1 MPADAPIRILL
12 VDDHSLFRRGLRA
25 LLDEHADLQVA
36 GEADDA
42 GEALRLAQELA
53 PDLILLDNHLPGVHG
68 VDAIDELRR
77 RAPRARVVMLTVSE
91 SVDDLRQALRAG
103 ASGYLLKNCRADEL
117 VGALRRA
124 MHGETVIGAG
134 LAAKVMQAF
143 DAPAVAAPGAAAT
156 APAPASALAPAPSDA
171 KPGAAAA
178 DGVGALSSREREI
191 ARAIARGA
199 SNKHIAR
206 ELGLA
211 EATVKAHV
219 RVILRKL
226 GLASRV
232 QVAVLASRLEVDR
245 LPD

>member
-1 MPADAPIRILL
+1 MPADNLIRILL

-25 LLDEHADLQVA
+25 LLGEHADLQVA

-143 DAPAVAAPGAAAT
+143 DAPAVAAPDAAAMAH
-156 APAPASALAPAPSDA
+156 APALAPAPIDA
-171 KPGAAAA
+171 NAGAAAA

-232 QVAVLASRLEVDR
+232 QVAVLASRLDVDR
-245 LPD
+245 LAD

>member
-1 MPADAPIRILL
+1 MPADNPIRILL

-25 LLDEHADLQVA
+25 LLGEHDDLRVA

-77 RAPRARVVMLTVSE
+77 RAPQARVVMLTVSE

-143 DAPAVAAPGAAAT
+143 DAPAVAAPDAAAMAH
-156 APAPASALAPAPSDA
+156 APALAPAPIDA
-171 KPGAAAA
+171 NAGAAAA

-232 QVAVLASRLEVDR
+232 QVAVLASRLDVDR
-245 LPD
+245 LAD

>member
-1 MPADAPIRILL
+1 MPADNLIRILL

-25 LLDEHADLQVA
+25 LLGEHADLQVA

-134 LAAKVMQAF
+134 LAAKVMQVF
-143 DAPAVAAPGAAAT
+143 DAPAVAAP
-156 APAPASALAPAPSDA
+156 APAPCALPAPSDA
-171 KPGAAAA
+171 DPGAAAA

-232 QVAVLASRLEVDR
+232 QVAVLASRLDVDR
-245 LPD
+245 RPD

>member
-1 MPADAPIRILL
+1 MPADNLIRILL

-25 LLDEHADLQVA
+25 LLGEHADLQVA

-134 LAAKVMQAF
+134 LAAKVMQVF
-143 DAPAVAAPGAAAT
+143 DAPAVAAP
-156 APAPASALAPAPSDA
+156 APAPSALPAPSDA
-171 KPGAAAA
+171 DPGAAAA

-232 QVAVLASRLEVDR
+232 QVAVLASRLDVDR
-245 LPD
+245 RPD

>member
-1 MPADAPIRILL
+1 MTPDATIRILL

-25 LLDEHADLQVA
+25 LLAEHDDLQVVA
-36 GEADDA
+36 EADDA

-77 RAPRARVVMLTVSE
+77 RAPHARVVMLTVSE
-91 SVDDLRQALRAG
+91 SVDDLRQALRVG

-124 MHGETVIGAG
+124 MHGETVIGSG

-143 DAPAVAAPGAAAT
+143 EAPVVPPPAAQDVLPQQAAPVHGDADGIDGVAAL
-156 APAPASALAPAPSDA
+156 SA
-171 KPGAAAA
+171 
-178 DGVGALSSREREI
+178 RERDI

-232 QVAVLASRLEVDR
+232 QVAVLASRLDADR
-245 LPD
+245 PTD

>member
-1 MPADAPIRILL
+1 MAEAAIRILL

-25 LLDEHADLQVA
+25 LLGEHADLQVA

-77 RAPRARVVMLTVSE
+77 RAPSARVVMLTVSE
-91 SVDDLRQALRAG
+91 SVDDLRQALRPG

-124 MHGETVIGAG
+124 MRGETVIGAG

-143 DAPAVAAPGAAAT
+143 DAPAPPAAVAPPSAAVPDARPAAASAPPPIDAT
-156 APAPASALAPAPSDA
+156 ATLSA
-171 KPGAAAA
+171 
-178 DGVGALSSREREI
+178 RERTI
-191 ARAIARGA
+191 ARAIAQGA

-232 QVAVLASRLEVDR
+232 QVAVLASRLEADR

>member
-1 MPADAPIRILL
+1 MPADNPIRILL

-25 LLDEHADLQVA
+25 LLGEHDDLRVA

-77 RAPRARVVMLTVSE
+77 RAPQARVVMLTVSE

-143 DAPAVAAPGAAAT
+143 DAPAAAGMPPPPAAPAAN
-156 APAPASALAPAPSDA
+156 
-171 KPGAAAA
+171 AAAA
-178 DGVGALSSREREI
+178 ASDGVAALSARERDI
-191 ARAIARGA
+191 ARSIARGA

-232 QVAVLASRLEVDR
+232 QVAVLASGLDVDR
-245 LPD
+245 PTD